1 MAKQKRLVDLIQV
14 ELERMGYHQ
23 KKAFKLELQET
34 LPDYIR
40 QAAQAVRVDQVK
52 PDTETLQVDKQE

>member
-1 MAKQKRLVDLIQV
+1 MARIIRLVDLIQG
-14 ELERMGYHQ
+14 ELDQMGNHQ

-40 QAAQAVRVDQVK
+40 QAARAAKVDQDK
-52 PDTETLQVDKQE
+52 PDTKLSVQE